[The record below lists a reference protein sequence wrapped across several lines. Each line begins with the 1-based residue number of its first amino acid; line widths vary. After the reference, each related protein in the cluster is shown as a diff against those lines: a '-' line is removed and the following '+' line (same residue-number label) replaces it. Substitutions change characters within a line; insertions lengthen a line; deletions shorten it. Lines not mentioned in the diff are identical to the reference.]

1 MTNQTMQAIR
11 VHHYGGPEQL
21 QLERAPRPQPR
32 PREALVRLYAAGV
45 LPADWKMCAGVFHG
59 VFPIAFPYIPGS
71 AFAGVVEAA
80 GPEVTA
86 FQPGQAVFGR
96 SANGAYAEYTTV
108 SVETLALK

>member
-32 PREALVRLYAAGV
+32 PREALVRLYATGV

-59 VFPIAFPYIPGS
+59 VFPISFPYIPGS
-71 AFAGVVEAA
+71 AFPGVVEAA
-80 GPEVTA
+80 GPEVPTV
-86 FQPGQAVFGR
+86 QPRQSVLGR
-96 SANGAYAEYTTV
+96 RGKGDYGG
-108 SVETLALK
+108 